1 MNSKRTI
8 KKWLSREILL
18 LDGAIGTE
26 LQERGLPTGVSP
38 EAWCLDNQAI
48 LAEIHRA
55 YSRAGSRVVYTATF
69 GANPFKL
76 KQYNLDR
83 TREINREL
91 AALARRSVKQGTLV
105 GGSIGPTGLMVEPF
119 GPLPFEEAVAA
130 FKEQIRGLL
139 AGGVDLFAL
148 ETMIDIQEARA
159 ALLAVKELCN
169 HYTVVTMTLEK
180 NGRTLGGTDPVT
192 ALITLQALGAD
203 AVGCNCSA
211 GPETMA
217 GFIAAMKPYATVPL
231 AAKPNAGMPIL
242 TDDGRTIFP
251 MDPPEFSLLAGKI
264 IAAGVNILGG
274 CCGTNPEHIRA
285 LRDRLTGVVPI
296 APRKTSLGAVS
307 SGRAHRIIELD
318 RPLLIIGERI
328 NPTGK
333 KDLQEELRA
342 GKVSLI
348 RKLAREQES
357 AGADLLDVNVGVPGL
372 DEAQAMKKAVAGIT
386 MAASLPL
393 VIDSACPQAIEAAL
407 RLYPGRAL
415 INSISLEKSRIE
427 EILPLAARYGA
438 MIIILPLTGEGIP
451 EQAAARKA
459 IVREIFKRA
468 KAWGYTKADIVVDA
482 LVMTAA
488 TNPELAA
495 EALQVVSWC
504 HDTFRCPSLLG
515 LTNISFGMPGRAW
528 LNSAYLAMAQPRG
541 LTIAIA
547 NPASVE
553 LMQIKLAGDVLTN
566 RDRKAQ
572 NYIAR
577 FTGRGGEAREA
588 APNLRH
594 QEKIF
599 KAILEGNKEEILPLL
614 EDALAAG
621 VSAMELMHQVMM
633 KAIARVGELFEEKVY
648 FLPQLIASAETMK
661 TGIGRIEGLLT
672 PEAGSASSCGT
683 IILATVRGDIHD
695 IGKNIVALLLK
706 NSGHRVIDLGKNV
719 APDVIT
725 AAIREHQPD
734 LVGLSALMTTTM
746 MGMKDVIERVR
757 GEGLSCRF
765 ILGGAVVTPG
775 FAQSLGAL
783 FARDGVEAARIMA
796 RVLEEKVSRK

>member
-1 MNSKRTI
+1 MDIKRTI

-26 LQERGLPTGVSP
+26 LQQRGLPTGVSP
-38 EAWCLDNQAI
+38 EAWCLDNPAI
-48 LAEIHRA
+48 LQEIHQA
-55 YSRAGSRVVYTATF
+55 YSQAGSRVVYTATF

-91 AALARRSVKQGTLV
+91 ARLARRSVRRGTLV
-105 GGSIGPTGLMVEPF
+105 GGSIGPTGLFVEPF
-119 GPLPFEEAVAA
+119 GPLPFEEATEA

-139 AGGVDLFAL
+139 EGGVDLFAI
-148 ETMIDIQEARA
+148 ETMMDIQEARA
-159 ALLAVKELCN
+159 ALLAVKELCD
-169 HYTVVTMTLEK
+169 HYTIVTMTLEK
-180 NGRTLGGTDPVT
+180 NGRTLGGADPVT
-192 ALITLQALGAD
+192 ALITLQALGAA

-231 AAKPNAGMPIL
+231 VAKPNAGMPVL
-242 TDDGRTIFP
+242 KDGQTIFP
-251 MDPPEFSLLAGKI
+251 MDPQEFCFLAGKLI
-264 IAAGVNILGG
+264 SAGVNILGG
-274 CCGTNPEHIRA
+274 CCGANPEHIRA
-285 LRDRLTGVVPI
+285 LKNRLAGVPPS
-296 APRKTSLGAVS
+296 APRRTSLGAVS
-307 SGRAHRIIELD
+307 SGRAHRIIALD
-318 RPLLIIGERI
+318 KPLLIIGERI

-333 KDLQEELRA
+333 KDLQEELLA
-342 GKVSLI
+342 GKVAAL
-348 RKLAREQES
+348 RRLARQQE
-357 AGADLLDVNVGVPGL
+357 ADGADLLDVNVGVPGS
-372 DEAQAMKKAVAGIT
+372 DEAPAMRRAVAAVT
-386 MAASLPL
+386 MATSLPL
-393 VIDSACPQAIEAAL
+393 VIDSGCPQAVEAAL

-415 INSISLEKSRIE
+415 VNSISLEKSKIE

-438 MIIILPLTGEGIP
+438 MIIILPLSGEGIP
-451 EQAAARKA
+451 EEAIARKA

-488 TNPELAA
+488 TNPELAS
-495 EALQVVSWC
+495 EALQVVRWC
-504 HDTFRCPSLLG
+504 HDRFGCPSLLG

-528 LNSAYLAMAQPRG
+528 LNSAYLAMAQPLG
-541 LTIAIA
+541 LTMAIA
-547 NPASVE
+547 NPASEE
-553 LMQIKLAGDVLTN
+553 LMQIKLAGDVLTGHDHEA
-566 RDRKAQ
+566 R

-577 FTGRGGEAREA
+577 FAGKDGKDREA
-588 APNLRH
+588 APLLRY
-594 QEKIF
+594 QERVF
-599 KAILEGNKEEILPLL
+599 KAILEGNKEEILPLI

-621 VSAMELMHQVMM
+621 VSAMELMHQAMM

-661 TGIGRIEGLLT
+661 TGIARIEGLLK
-672 PEAGSASSCGT
+672 PDEGSAAPCGT

-706 NSGHRVIDLGKNV
+706 NSGHRVIDLGKDV
-719 APDVIT
+719 AHGAIIT
-725 AAIREHQPD
+725 AIREHQPD

-757 GEGLSCRF
+757 GEGLPCQF
-765 ILGGAVVTPG
+765 VLGGAVVTPG

-783 FARDGVEAARIMA
+783 YARDGVEAARIMA
-796 RVLEEKVSRK
+796 QVLKEKGR